1 MALTSLISSLR
12 LTTFLTSGNPRVS
25 MAVMNIHVQPPTVS
39 RLSMVVT
46 NVHVAPPTTARL
58 SQVVLNTW
66 VSLDQGIRIPNEVF
80 GGNQV
85 FTPSFTTELQLDN
98 PEPPVV
104 EVNPY
109 QANTPNVDH
118 QRIMREQHN
127 LLQAGDSTFHWGVLT
142 DIYAEPKYTLGSLG
156 RFYHDQLG
164 MIHARF
170 VKFVDLVKCD
180 SKGFPVGWHTSKR
193 ELWTVTNQLSKSSQ
207 LYAIGVAIPYNE
219 LAFQG
224 DCYGWVIVDGLVPV
238 EMDIALDSTPIMFGT
253 EYGWSDTGKIKP
265 SITGYSLGIRFTTE
279 KLPTLPIGTFKV
291 ELEKLSQVRLAGII
305 TTKLAPL
312 STALGA
318 LTTRVSTLETTV
330 GGHTTQISGLTS
342 RVDALELS
350 LASEIKSLSDSLAQ
364 IRRQIPDSDFVGY
377 VNTAISNLKGYVDA
391 NNTVIGTVANNAL
404 LRANAAYALA
414 ESTSYAAVQAQIDA
428 INTAMGG
435 ITDRLIGFTAN
446 IDTNTLTAGQVL
458 VSYLYATDAFGVK
471 FFDFRPLDFEFNA
484 LLDVDVST
492 PPTDGQVPIWDN
504 AAQKWIP
511 GDMTGGGG
519 GGGGE
524 TPWELIQDYTITG
537 SIANHDVDVT
547 GYTDVMCVFLDVTAS
562 ASGSRSLQV
571 STNGGASFHAAVGD
585 YNWLSF
591 VGVKNNNDSFAVH
604 GVSTASAR
612 SGVGRLYATNDG
624 SGPKVWETPNNQDH
638 GAGLFV
644 ASNNPITH
652 VRYLMK
658 ASGNMTGGRLI
669 TYGRPVEGAGG
680 SDDDFTGWEEIDS
693 WHFSITGA
701 ISSKIVNFLDY
712 KDILIIGTGV
722 TASNSGWRGGRF
734 SVNGG
739 ATYVNTA
746 SYQSV
751 TTTGNFGVSDT
762 GAFFHATAATGA
774 RNFHYLIDGRNLNG
788 IPKRITSNRTDSTGL
803 FGTSALGTL
812 GPITHIQISNIDSSG
827 AVLGTLTGGDI
838 WVLGRK

>member
-25 MAVMNIHVQPPTVS
+25 MAVMNIHVAPPTVS

-46 NVHVAPPTTARL
+46 NVHVAPPTTAHL

-66 VSLDQGIRIPNEVF
+66 VSLDQGIRIPNEIF

-207 LYAIGVAIPYNE
+207 LYAVGVAIPYNE

-253 EYGWSDTGKIKP
+253 EYGWSDTGKVKP
-265 SITGYSLGIRFTTE
+265 SVTGYSLGIRFTTE

-305 TTKLAPL
+305 TTKLVPL

-318 LTTRVSTLETTV
+318 LTTRVSALETTV

-471 FFDFRPLDFEFNA
+471 FFDFRPLDFLLTS
-484 LLDVDVST
+484 LLDVDMTTT
-492 PPTDGQVPIWDN
+492 PPAHGDSITWDAVNSKWVPTN
-504 AAQKWIP
+504 VS
-511 GDMTGGGG
+511 GGGG
-519 GGGGE
+519 GIAEAPIDGTPYARQDGGWVPASAGGSSWPPFQPPDSADFVYAGYDANPP
-524 TPWELIQDYTITG
+524 TVTDDPDIGMTVTWSPPVSGDRRRFFGVPLTDKTQSWELIIGVDQEGPTNNYSWTG
-537 SIANHDVDVT
+537 MGFYDSIANRTEEYAYARHLST
-547 GYTDVMCVFLDVTAS
+547 SHGNNLN
-562 ASGSRSLQV
+562 RQV
-571 STNGGASFHAAVGD
+571 ASF
-585 YNWLSF
+585 
-591 VGVKNNNDSFAVH
+591 
-604 GVSTASAR
+604 
-612 SGVGRLYATNDG
+612 SGIGTD
-624 SGPKVWETPNNQDH
+624 
-638 GAGLFV
+638 
-644 ASNNPITH
+644 
-652 VRYLMK
+652 
-658 ASGNMTGGRLI
+658 
-669 TYGRPVEGAGG
+669 
-680 SDDDFTGWEEIDS
+680 
-693 WHFSITGA
+693 
-701 ISSKIVNFLDY
+701 
-712 KDILIIGTGV
+712 IGTGYGPLPAV
-722 TASNSGWRGGRF
+722 LCRTWYRGVYDSG
-734 SVNGG
+734 
-739 ATYVNTA
+739 
-746 SYQSV
+746 
-751 TTTGNFGVSDT
+751 TGNLSAYISLDGKRWTLILTRTATTWLTNRPSHV
-762 GAFFHATAATGA
+762 GLHAA
-774 RNFHYLIDGRNLNG
+774 Y
-788 IPKRITSNRTDSTGL
+788 NRTAGRACVDRVFYWS
-803 FGTSALGTL
+803 
-812 GPITHIQISNIDSSG
+812 
-827 AVLGTLTGGDI
+827 LTGPG
-838 WVLGRK
+838 V